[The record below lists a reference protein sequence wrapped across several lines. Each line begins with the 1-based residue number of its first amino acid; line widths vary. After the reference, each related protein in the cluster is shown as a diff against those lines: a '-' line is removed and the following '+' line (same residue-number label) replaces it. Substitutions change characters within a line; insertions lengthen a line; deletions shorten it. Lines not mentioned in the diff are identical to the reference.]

1 MKQEVTSEVWTA
13 VSSLFQLSLDSIVLI
28 NRQSA
33 AEIHTELHLEAEDGS
48 KHSGPHTPGS
58 SVKSFPLTSRPGS
71 LPLAGLDSLSSEPV
85 VLNILVE
92 VEAHGRS

>member
-13 VSSLFQLSLDSIVLI
+13 VSSLLQLSLDSIVLI

-48 KHSGPHTPGS
+48 NHSGPHTPGS
-58 SVKSFPLTSRPGS
+58 CVKSFTLTFQLPTTIQSRKSTFSGLGQPLF
-71 LPLAGLDSLSSEPV
+71 
-85 VLNILVE
+85 
-92 VEAHGRS
+92 